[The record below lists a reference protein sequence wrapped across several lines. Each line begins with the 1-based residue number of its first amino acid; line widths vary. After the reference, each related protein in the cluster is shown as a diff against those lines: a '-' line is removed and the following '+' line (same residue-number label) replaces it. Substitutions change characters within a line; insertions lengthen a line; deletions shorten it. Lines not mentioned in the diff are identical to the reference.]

1 MTEKKYI
8 ISKNGQQVANITRAG
23 LVTILDA
30 SLGVVYSESED
41 NFQYY
46 INTLKEN
53 GYTIIIK

>member
-8 ISKNGQQVANITRAG
+8 ISKNGQQVANISRVG

-30 SLGVVYSESED
+30 SIGVVYSESDE

-53 GYTIIIK
+53 GYTITIK